1 VDCNASIT
9 AGPCVNNSQILTK
22 TLDLYSN
29 FILVDRGVE
38 RYSSN
43 TLQGFY
49 AFSTVLYSFSTI
61 LQTFYTTSTLANSC
75 VVY

>member
-1 VDCNASIT
+1 MVDNHRFRVVTVDCNASIT

-22 TLDLYSN
+22 TVDLYSN
-29 FILVDRGVE
+29 FILVDRGDE

-49 AFSTVLYSFSTI
+49 AFSTILHSTN
-61 LQTFYTTSTLANSC
+61 LLH
-75 VVY
+75 